1 MKFGILFM
9 GQRPQVH
16 QQYADE
22 SKVNP
27 HPVRRTDS
35 EVYQDILRSAV
46 LAEELGFDSIW
57 ITEHAFSEH
66 GTFSSPHSMMAAIA
80 AKTTRIKIGI
90 AVTIVP
96 HHSPLR
102 MAQDL
107 ATVDVISQGR
117 LIWGVGRGYQ
127 KHEFDG
133 YGVEMS
139 ESRERL
145 VEGMDIAVKAWTE
158 ERFAYEG
165 KFNSYPEVMVIPKPV
180 QKPHPP
186 IWLAVTHSPESV
198 DLAVRNR
205 WGLLTVGSTFLPAAP
220 EADQNLIK
228 LYHSKMLEAGVS
240 EDDIPVAA
248 ARALYLAEN
257 DDQALEFIRPR
268 RQWSGDLDEFLRRP
282 GHELAAAGRLRGYEH
297 YVKDPFTDPEMRQ
310 KREPESESF
319 IGSPEKIN
327 NSLKDLESQHVSHF
341 LGYMDSGGLSYDEI
355 EGTLR
360 LFAEK
365 VIPRFR

>member
-1 MKFGILFM
+1 MKFGIISM

-27 HPVRRTDS
+27 LPVQRTDS
-35 EVYQDILRSAV
+35 EVYQDILRNAV
-46 LAEELGFDSIW
+46 LAEELGFDSVW

-66 GTFSSPHSMMAAIA
+66 GTISSPHSMLAAIA
-80 AKTTRIKIGI
+80 AKTTRVNMGV

-96 HHSPLR
+96 WHQPLR
-102 MAQDL
+102 LAQDL

-117 LIWGVGRGYQ
+117 LIVGVGRGYQ

-133 YGVEMS
+133 YGLDIS

-158 ERFAYEG
+158 ERFAYQG
-165 KFNSYPEVMVIPKPV
+165 KFHSFPEVMVTPKPV

-186 IWLAVTHSPESV
+186 IWMAVTHSPESV
-198 DLAVRNR
+198 DVAVRNR
-205 WGLLTVGSTFLPAAP
+205 WGLLTVGSTFFPAAP
-220 EADQNLIK
+220 EADENLIK
-228 LYHSKMLEAGVS
+228 LYRSKMLESGVPE
-240 EDDIPVAA
+240 EDITVAA
-248 ARALYLAEN
+248 VRALYMADDDDEALA
-257 DDQALEFIRPR
+257 AIRPR
-268 RQWSGDLDEFLRRP
+268 REWTADLDQFLRRP
-282 GHELAAAGRLRGYEH
+282 LAAAGRVSGYEH
-297 YVKDPFTDPEMRQ
+297 YVRDPFVDPDLKA
-310 KREPESESF
+310 KREYETGGCV
-319 IGSPEKIN
+319 GSPEKVKKTI
-327 NSLKDLESQHVSHF
+327 KELESQHVTHF
-341 LGYMDSGGLSYDEI
+341 LGYMDSGGLSYDET

-365 VIPRFR
+365 VMPSFK